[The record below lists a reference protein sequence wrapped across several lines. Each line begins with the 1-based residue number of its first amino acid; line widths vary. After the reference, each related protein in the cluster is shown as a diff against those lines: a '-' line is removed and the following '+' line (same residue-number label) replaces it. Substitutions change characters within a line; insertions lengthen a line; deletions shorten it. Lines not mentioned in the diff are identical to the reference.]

1 MRAQSDYGSD
11 ARGGQASGSP
21 SEWMTV
27 AEMQEYMHA
36 GRTKAYELVRMG
48 EVRLYRLGRRILV
61 SRPSFAGTSK
71 RMEPPGDQTGC

>member
-11 ARGGQASGSP
+11 TRDSKASGVP

-36 GRTKAYELVRMG
+36 GRTKAYELVKAG
-48 EVRLYRLGRRILV
+48 GSGR
-61 SRPSFAGTSK
+61 
-71 RMEPPGDQTGC
+71 TGWGGGFS